1 MPLSAVVD
9 ASVLVSA
16 FLFPDSVPGLIAK
29 LGRQGRFSLHLS
41 GILLDETR
49 DALLSPRLRKA
60 YGHGEQAVL
69 EWLADLEERSLV
81 YLGPLP
87 DVGHACRD
95 PDDDHV
101 IALAVAIRAGIIV
114 TGDKDLLV
122 LVCYMDVRI
131 ISARSFLAELTSDP
145 I

>member
-16 FLFPDSVPGLIAK
+16 FLFPHSLPGLIVK
-29 LGRQGRFSLHLS
+29 LGRKGRFNLHLS

-49 DALLSPRLRKA
+49 DALLSLRLWKA

-69 EWLADLEERSLV
+69 EWLADLEEHSLV
-81 YLGPLP
+81 YRGPLP
-87 DVGHACRD
+87 NVGQACRD

-101 IALAVAIRAGIIV
+101 IAAAVAVKAGVIV

-122 LVCYMDVRI
+122 LGCFTDVRI
-131 ISARSFLAELTSDP
+131 LSARSFLAELTSDP

>member
-9 ASVLVSA
+9 ASVLVNA
-16 FLFPDSVPGLIAK
+16 FLFPESVPGLIVK
-29 LGRQGRFSLHLS
+29 LGRQGRFNMHLS

-49 DALLSPRLRKA
+49 DALLSVCLRKA
-60 YGHGEQAVL
+60 YGHSEQTAIGWVTEL
-69 EWLADLEERSLV
+69 EKDSLV
-81 YLGPLP
+81 NRDPLP
-87 DVGHACRD
+87 DVGQVCRD
-95 PDDDHV
+95 PDDDHL
-101 IALAVAIRAGIIV
+101 IAMAVAAGAGIIV

-122 LVCYMDVRI
+122 LGGFMDMRI